1 MEKVRLGIIG
11 FGNMGTGHLKNIKSG
26 KVADMIAT
34 AVCDINPER
43 RKVVAELYDDVKVF
57 ENATD
62 MFASGCIDAVLIA
75 TPHYQHPALAQ
86 EAFSHGLHVLVEK
99 PAGVYTKQVMEMNA
113 AAEKSGKVFAIMYN
127 QRTNPVYIK
136 LRDMIQRGELGHIK
150 RVNWTVT
157 HWYRP
162 QAYHSSATWRSTWSG
177 EGGGT
182 LINQN
187 PHQID
192 LWQWLFGMPDKLM
205 AVCSFGKY
213 YDIEVEDEVTAFMQ
227 YENGTTG
234 VYITSIAE
242 APGTNRLEVACDRG
256 KVVIEDNIITFWRNV
271 VSEREFNAK
280 NTGPFGRPEAWKCDI
295 PLPTDAG
302 PQHVGIMQ
310 NYAAAILRG
319 EKLIAPGEEGIR
331 GLTISNAM
339 HYSGWTNDWVD
350 LNHFPH
356 DAYYE
361 KLQEKI
367 KTSSVKKKINDSGV
381 QDTSGT
387 Y

>member
-1 MEKVRLGIIG
+1 MEKIKVGIIG
-11 FGNMGTGHLKNIKSG
+11 YGNMGTSHLNSIKTG
-26 KVADMIAT
+26 KVPEMTAA
-34 AVCDINPER
+34 AVCDISEER
-43 RKVVAELYDDVKVF
+43 RKAIAEKYDDVKLF
-57 ENATD
+57 ENASE
-62 MFASGCIDAVLIA
+62 MLASGLIDAVIIA
-75 TPHYQHPALAQ
+75 TPHYLHPTLAA
-86 EAFSHGLHVLVEK
+86 EAFARGLHVLVEK
-99 PAGVYTKQVMEMNA
+99 PAGVYTKQVLEMNA

-157 HWYRP
+157 QWYRP

-192 LWQWLFGMPDKLM
+192 LWQWMFGMPDSLLS
-205 AVCSFGKY
+205 VCSFGKY

-227 YENGTTG
+227 YKNGTSG

-256 KVVIEDNIITFWRNV
+256 KIVIEDNTMTFWRNV
-271 VSEREFNAK
+271 VSEREFNAENK
-280 NTGPFGRPEAWKCDI
+280 IPFGRPETWKCDI
-295 PLPTDAG
+295 PVPQDGG
-302 PQHVGIMQ
+302 PQHAGILQ
-310 NYAAAILRG
+310 NFAAAILRG
-319 EKLIAPGEEGIR
+319 EKLIAPGEEGVR

-339 HYSGWTNDWVD
+339 HYSSWTGGWVD
-350 LNHFPH
+350 LNNFPH

-367 KTSSVKKKINDSGV
+367 NSSTFAKKTNAVGT
-381 QDTSGT
+381 QDTTGT